1 VRHLLA
7 PVARALA
14 ALAALAAPT
23 GCYAPSL
30 RDCTVTCD
38 SERDCASGQVCG
50 ADGMCAAPAVA
61 GRCAA
66 PEVDAG
72 VVDASGAHDASP
84 PRDAAT
90 PDGPQLITLRV
101 QVDGKG
107 SVDVAGAGVCS
118 TKDPSRGRCMYDIAP
133 GIAQRV
139 EAIAIETDQQ
149 FVSWTSVACAGQ
161 DAVCTFVPLATTTV
175 IAKFGRSA
183 GVR

>member
-1 VRHLLA
+1 MRHLLA
-7 PVARALA
+7 PVARTLA
-14 ALAALAAPT
+14 ALAVAAPA

-50 ADGMCAAPAVA
+50 ADGMCAAPEVA

-72 VVDASGAHDASP
+72 LVDASGEHDASP
-84 PRDAAT
+84 PRDAAM
-90 PDGPQLITLRV
+90 ITLRV

-107 SVDVAGAGVCS
+107 SIDVAGAGVCS
-118 TKDPSRGRCMYDIAP
+118 SKDPSRGRCMYDIAS

-139 EAIAIETDQQ
+139 EAIAIEPDQL

-175 IAKFGRSA
+175 VAKFGRTA
-183 GVR
+183 GVQ